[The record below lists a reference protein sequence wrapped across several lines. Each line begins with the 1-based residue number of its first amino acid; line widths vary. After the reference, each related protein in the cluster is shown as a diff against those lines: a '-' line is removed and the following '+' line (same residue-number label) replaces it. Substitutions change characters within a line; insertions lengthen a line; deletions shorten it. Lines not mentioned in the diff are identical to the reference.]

1 MTMTLEP
8 APKVL
13 TGKVYIRCTGKRKDG
28 SGRTCN
34 ILLGIIAV
42 TAFDGVLEIKCPKCD
57 TVAEFR

>member
-13 TGKVYIRCTGKRKDG
+13 TGKVYIRCTGKRKTTG
-28 SGRTCN
+28 ATCN
-34 ILLGIIAV
+34 ELLGIIAV